1 MMSRYGVKSSSFQ
14 SDQLPS
20 VTMPDTFT
28 NTFGKAA
35 RSYVSTNRS
44 DYANALLPLS
54 DNVVLNE
61 GFRDV
66 VDDKR
71 LVRELRYEFLGHLQV
86 LRVDEDIVGQVI
98 LLQKANTT
106 KEVLAQQK
114 LIVRFILDLSFEK
127 EDIDLRY
134 GELPQ
139 ASLVSSTAQAIWN
152 TWNKVTYFFL
162 NIISAEIHPSH
173 NTTDHFRILLSKPQ
187 QKVCLLFGLASLNG
201 YRSIHSVSFEMVLQF
216 WRQEVPP

>member
-1 MMSRYGVKSSSFQ
+1 MISRYGVKSSSFQ
-14 SDQLPS
+14 SDQFPS

-54 DNVVLNE
+54 DDVVLNE

-86 LRVDEDIVGQVI
+86 LRVDEDIVGQVV
-98 LLQKANTT
+98 LLQKANAT
-106 KEVLAQQK
+106 KEVLAQ
-114 LIVRFILDLSFEK
+114 
-127 EDIDLRY
+127 
-134 GELPQ
+134 
-139 ASLVSSTAQAIWN
+139 
-152 TWNKVTYFFL
+152 
-162 NIISAEIHPSH
+162 
-173 NTTDHFRILLSKPQ
+173 
-187 QKVCLLFGLASLNG
+187 
-201 YRSIHSVSFEMVLQF
+201 
-216 WRQEVPP
+216 